1 MLRVLVAEDEAT
13 IRGFI
18 VLNLRRYG
26 YEPVEASSG
35 DEALEIFDREDGNFQ
50 IALLDIMMPGTDGL
64 EVCRRLRAMNSTMG
78 IIMLTAKAQESDK
91 IKGLGLGADDYITK
105 PFSPSE
111 LMARLESL
119 SRRVEHSITLVKGN
133 PVAEVLTSGEFVLN
147 LRRRTLSKN
156 GEDIEL
162 TQLEYQIM
170 EYFFTH
176 PGQELD
182 REDILLR
189 VWGDGYAGEE
199 KIVDVN
205 IRRLRMK
212 IEDDPSKP
220 VHVKTVWG
228 RGYKWIK

>member
-18 VLNLRRYG
+18 VLNLRRHG

-119 SRRVEHSITLVKGN
+119 SRRVEHSITLVKEN